1 MKKGDNGMMVS
12 QTFSPA
18 FTYTHRMVRRLSDIA
33 AAREVILHA
42 HLIPKWEVSIRREQ
56 LVRAAHASTAIE
68 GNPLSLEE
76 VSRLSEGREVMAARR
91 AKNEVLNYLRV
102 LEHIDRYQKDGM
114 ISEEGLL
121 SLHHDVT
128 LATLDNPAMEG
139 AFRKVKVVV
148 GNRLTREVV
157 YSPPLLKEV
166 VPQINALVGWLNSDA
181 AHQMHPVLVA
191 GIAHY
196 ELVRIHPFV
205 DGNGRTARALAT
217 LVLTMREFDI
227 KRFFTLDDF
236 YDSERPA
243 YYNVLKAVNL
253 TYPDCTVWLE
263 YFTEGVEISLH
274 RVKERV
280 LLLSSDEYRKVSGGQ
295 VALSERQMKIIEFIH
310 THGSIK
316 SGDLMRL
323 FDISRQAAGKDLGQM
338 VEQNLIRID
347 GKGRSTRYV
356 MV

>member
-1 MKKGDNGMMVS
+1 MNESRD
-12 QTFSPA
+12 FSPA

-68 GNPLSLEE
+68 GNPLSLKD
-76 VSRLSEGREVMAARR
+76 VSRLAEGREVMADRR
-91 AKNEVLNYLRV
+91 AKAEVLNYLRV
-102 LEHIDRYQKDGM
+102 LEHIDRYQKGGM
-114 ISEEGLL
+114 ILEGDIL
-121 SLHHDVT
+121 SLHRDITHD
-128 LATLDNPAMEG
+128 TLDDPKTVG
-139 AFRKVKVVV
+139 AFRKVWVVV
-148 GNRLTREVV
+148 GNRLTKEVV
-157 YSPPLLKEV
+157 YSPPPPKEV
-166 VPQINALVGWLNSDA
+166 VPQMNALVGWLNSDA

-196 ELVRIHPFV
+196 ELVRVHPFV

-217 LVLTMREFDI
+217 LILAMREFDI

-236 YDSERPA
+236 YDRDRPA
-243 YYNVLKAVNL
+243 YYNMLKAVNR

-280 LLLSSDEYRKVSGGQ
+280 LLLSSDEHRMVADGQ
-295 VALSERQMKIIEFIH
+295 RALSERQMKIIEFIH
-310 THGSIK
+310 AHGAVK

-323 FDISRQAAGKDLGQM
+323 YGISRQAAGKELAQM
-338 VEQNLIRID
+338 VEQNLIRTD
-347 GKGRSTRYV
+347 GKGRATRYV